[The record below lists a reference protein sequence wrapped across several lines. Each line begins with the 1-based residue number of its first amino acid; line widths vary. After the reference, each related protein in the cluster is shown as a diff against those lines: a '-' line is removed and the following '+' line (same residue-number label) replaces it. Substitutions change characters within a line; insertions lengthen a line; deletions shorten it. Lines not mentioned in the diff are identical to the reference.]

1 MICEWWNVIRR
12 GNTNSRLNFKSA
24 LICGGKSS
32 SAFLGKSLFFSYFL
46 SFSCHQFFKTEKLPV
61 GKCHVPGFFM
71 VLLMLC
77 KDLSRDTSY
86 LCFWTFVLLSTK
98 NKTNKKMKVDLN
110 HFTVI
115 SSFICWTTSFYFTS
129 FSYNFSKIFEF
140 IIRFY

>member
-12 GNTNSRLNFKSA
+12 GNTNSRLNFKST

-61 GKCHVPGFFM
+61 GKCLVPGFFM

-98 NKTNKKMKVDLN
+98 NKTNKKNESRFKSFHCDFFLHLLN
-110 HFTVI
+110 DKFLLHFL
-115 SSFICWTTSFYFTS
+115 FLQLQ
-129 FSYNFSKIFEF
+129 
-140 IIRFY
+140 